1 MEGGGGKKKK
11 NKPVNMLSQSAI
23 ASSDVVKEVKKKRE
37 GGVELK
43 KNKAGYTATEL
54 ACGWAGGIL
63 NKAAEAF
70 GRSSNAK

>member
-1 MEGGGGKKKK
+1 MKKRKK

-43 KNKAGYTATEL
+43 KN
-54 ACGWAGGIL
+54 
-63 NKAAEAF
+63 
-70 GRSSNAK
+70 